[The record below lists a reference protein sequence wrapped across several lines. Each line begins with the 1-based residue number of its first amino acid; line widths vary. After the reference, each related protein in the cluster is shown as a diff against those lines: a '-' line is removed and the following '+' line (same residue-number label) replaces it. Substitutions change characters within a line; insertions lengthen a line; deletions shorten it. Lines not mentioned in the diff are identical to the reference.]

1 MRVKLNR
8 WQGIVI
14 KSKCPHGVVV
24 GTVAEKIV
32 IHGIDLSLSKVET
45 YKTLGCFYISFG
57 EGIVFGLTVFY
68 TF

>member
-57 EGIVFGLTVFY
+57 EGIVFSLTLIY